1 MANMLSPSITD
12 WMSSTGAVAAAGA
25 AIVAAGAAVLAARYT
40 KQAVY
45 EAAKA
50 AKAAA
55 DQVELQRP
63 RPVVLLT
70 FSYSFKHNRNT
81 DEERFREFHLENIGN
96 SPAFD
101 VEVSS
106 IEVPDATDRLT
117 TEQLSHLL
125 VSRTHACKHRLDKSQ
140 GVLGVL
146 QPAETFANALA
157 AYFNQHSEGTLAERI
172 EKRHQIEFT
181 LSYRAL
187 DRRRFEQRYAFL
199 VFFPKQR
206 VWIEPM
212 GSLLE
217 SSGDG
222 VQR

>member
-1 MANMLSPSITD
+1 MPSPSITD
-12 WMSSTGAVAAAGA
+12 WMSGAGAAVAAVAAIVAAGA
-25 AIVAAGAAVLAARYT
+25 AIVAARYT
-40 KQAVY
+40 KQAVR

-63 RPVVLLT
+63 RPIVLLT
-70 FSYSFKHNRNT
+70 FSYSLKQNRNT
-81 DEERFREFHLENIGN
+81 EEERFREFRLENVGN

-106 IEVPDATDRLT
+106 IEVPDATNRLN
-117 TEQLSHLL
+117 TEKLSHLL
-125 VSRTHACKHRLDKSQ
+125 VSGTFACKHRLEKSQ
-140 GVLGVL
+140 GVLAVL
-146 QPAETFANALA
+146 QPAETFANDLA
-157 AYFNQHSEGTLAERI
+157 AFFNKHSEGTLAERI
-172 EKRHQIEFT
+172 DKRHQIEFT

-187 DRRRFEQRYAFL
+187 DRRHFEQRYAFV

-206 VWIEPM
+206 AWIEPM

-217 SSGDG
+217 NSARESERSST
-222 VQR
+222 